1 MPVVALGGQ
10 SPFLLRP
17 LGMTLPIYPLKGYSI
32 TADVTDAG
40 RAPQA
45 AIMDEHNKVMISR
58 LGSRIGPRAWPN

>member
-1 MPVVALGGQ
+1 
-10 SPFLLRP
+10 
-17 LGMTLPIYPLKGYSI
+17 MTLPIYPLKGYSI

-58 LGSRIGPRAWPN
+58 LADRAAGMAELKGYGLEVDAGGWRS